1 MFIIEAILSV
11 LPVYFFILLGFTAKK
26 IFSNEINERTLVLL
40 SLYFFQPIL
49 IFWGL
54 TKAPI
59 NYDLI
64 VSPLIYL
71 SIIFFVLIILLGIN
85 KKLFS
90 ERKDQSIYLA
100 VALVGNTGNLGIPL
114 GIALFGIESVPYTSI
129 INIANILFIYIFS
142 VYFFAREQF
151 SLKDAILSIL
161 KIPGIWFALL
171 ALFINYQGIS
181 IEEHVYSALEMGA
194 YTSMVIQLLI
204 FGMYLSK
211 VRVKVLPWYIGLNI
225 SFIKHILLPIVGLI
239 VIIYFSDLN
248 SYVASI
254 LIMELMVPLAVNN
267 VNLAALYNC
276 KPYDVTASVLMSS
289 VIFIFLLY
297 FYIEIIE
304 YFIK

>member
-1 MFIIEAILSV
+1 M
-11 LPVYFFILLGFTAKK
+11 ILLLILNKK
-26 IFSNEINERTLVLL
+26 IFSNRT
-40 SLYFFQPIL
+40 
-49 IFWGL
+49 
-54 TKAPI
+54 
-59 NYDLI
+59 
-64 VSPLIYL
+64 
-71 SIIFFVLIILLGIN
+71 
-85 KKLFS
+85 
-90 ERKDQSIYLA
+90 DQSIYLA

-151 SLKDAILSIL
+151 SIKEAIFSIL

-171 ALFINYQGIS
+171 ALFVNYHGITINK
-181 IEEHVYSALEMGA
+181 HVYTALEMGA

-204 FGMYLSK
+204 FGMYLFS
-211 VRVKVLPWYIGLNI
+211 VKIKTIPWYSSLQI
-225 SFIKHILLPIVGLI
+225 SFVKHLLLPFIGIVFVL
-239 VIIYFSDLN
+239 YFTNLN

-276 KPYDVTASVLMSS
+276 KPFDVAASVLISTALF
-289 VIFIFLLY
+289 VFLLY

>member
-1 MFIIEAILSV
+1 M
-11 LPVYFFILLGFTAKK
+11 GFVAKK
-26 IFSNEINERTLVLL
+26 IFTHQIDEKSLVLI

-59 NYDLI
+59 NYEFIASPFVYLVI
-64 VSPLIYL
+64 V
-71 SIIFFVLIILLGIN
+71 
-85 KKLFS
+85 LFS
-90 ERKDQSIYLA
+90 LFSLLLVNKLIFKDRTNQSIYLA
-100 VALVGNTGNLGIPL
+100 TALVGNTGNLGIPL

-151 SLKDAILSIL
+151 LLKDAIFSIL

-171 ALFINYQGIS
+171 ALFINFQGIT
-181 IEEHVYSALEMGA
+181 INKHIYTALEMGA

-204 FGMYLSK
+204 FGMYLYS
-211 VRVKVLPWYIGLNI
+211 VKIKTIPWHLSLHI
-225 SFIKHILLPIVGLI
+225 SFVKHILLPFIGI
-239 VIIYFSDLN
+239 VIVIYFTNLN
-248 SYVASI
+248 SFVASI

-276 KPYDVTASVLMSS
+276 KPSNVAATILISTTLFV
-289 VIFIFLLY
+289 FLLY
-297 FYIEIIE
+297 FYIEIIN

>member
-1 MFIIEAILSV
+1 MLSV

-26 IFSNEINERTLVLL
+26 VFTNQIDEKTLVLL

-59 NYDLI
+59 NYEFI
-64 VSPLIYL
+64 ASP
-71 SIIFFVLIILLGIN
+71 FVYLIIVLSSLIFLLFIN
-85 KKLFS
+85 KRIFK
-90 ERKDQSIYLA
+90 ERKEQSIYLA

-151 SLKDAILSIL
+151 SLKEAIFSIL

-171 ALFINYQGIS
+171 ALFINYQDIS
-181 IEEHVYSALEMGA
+181 INKHIYTALEMGA

-204 FGMYLSK
+204 FGMYLFS
-211 VRVKVLPWYIGLNI
+211 VKVKTIPWHLSVQI
-225 SFIKHILLPIVGLI
+225 SFVKHILLPIIG
-239 VIIYFSDLN
+239 IIIILN
-248 SYVASI
+248 FTNLNPYVASI
-254 LIMELMVPLAVNN
+254 LVMELMVPLAVNN

-276 KPYDVTASVLMSS
+276 KPFDVAATVLISTALFV
-289 VIFIFLLY
+289 FLLY

>member
-1 MFIIEAILSV
+1 LDAVFAV

-26 IFSNEINERTLVLL
+26 IFTNQLDEKTLVLI

-54 TKAPI
+54 TKTPI
-59 NYDLI
+59 NYELI
-64 VSPLIYL
+64 ASPLAYL
-71 SIIFFVLIILLGIN
+71 SIVLICLVFLLLLN
-85 KKLFS
+85 KKLFK
-90 ERKDQSIYLA
+90 ERSDQSIYLA
-100 VALVGNTGNLGIPL
+100 TSLVGNTGNLGIPL
-114 GIALFGIESVPYTSI
+114 GIAIFGIESVPYTSI

-151 SLKDAILSIL
+151 LLKEAIYSIL
-161 KIPGIWFALL
+161 KIPAIWFALL
-171 ALFINYQGIS
+171 ALFVNYQGIV
-181 IEEHVYSALEMGA
+181 INKHIYTVLEMGA

-204 FGMYLSK
+204 FGMYLYN
-211 VRVKVLPWYIGLNI
+211 VKIKTIPWPLTIQI
-225 SFIKHILLPIVGLI
+225 SFVKHIFLPLVGLFF
-239 VIIYFSDLN
+239 VLNFTNLN

-276 KPYDVTASVLMSS
+276 KPFNVAASVLVSTTLFA
-289 VIFIFLLY
+289 VILY
-297 FYIEIIE
+297 FNIEVIK

>member
-1 MFIIEAILSV
+1 M
-11 LPVYFFILLGFTAKK
+11 PVYFFILLGFTAKK
-26 IFSNEINERTLVLL
+26 IFTNQIDEKTLVLL

-54 TKAPI
+54 TKSPI
-59 NYDLI
+59 NYELI
-64 VSPLIYL
+64 ASPIAYL
-71 SIIFFVLIILLGIN
+71 FIVLFCLVLLLLVNKRIF
-85 KKLFS
+85 K
-90 ERKDQSIYLA
+90 ERTDQSTYLA

-151 SLKDAILSIL
+151 SLREAINSIL

-171 ALFINYQGIS
+171 ALFINYQEIS
-181 IEEHVYSALEMGA
+181 INKHISTVLEMGA
-194 YTSMVIQLLI
+194 YSSMVIQLVI
-204 FGMYLSK
+204 FGIYLYS
-211 VRVKVLPWYIGLNI
+211 VKIKTIPWYSSLQI
-225 SFIKHILLPIVGLI
+225 SFVKHILLPAVGIIVVLN
-239 VIIYFSDLN
+239 FTNLN

-254 LIMELMVPLAVNN
+254 LVMELMVPLAVNN

-276 KPYDVTASVLMSS
+276 KPFNVAASVLISTGL
-289 VIFIFLLY
+289 FAFFLY
-297 FYIEIIE
+297 FNIEIIK